1 MPGQCCVFQIFDD
14 GGPYDKR
21 YDEVILPAIKAADL
35 EPYRVDRDAGAEI
48 PIDTLH
54 EKIRRSAVCL
64 ADITPD
70 NPNIWYELGFA
81 VASDQPIVM
90 ICKKGRKL
98 PFDTHHRSAIFYTQ
112 ESPRDFEQLKNE
124 ITRHLKAALER
135 RAKVQ
140 RVVSG
145 SPIKATGGLKPHEI
159 AALALIIA
167 NRDSIEDW
175 ASMHQIRNGMQK
187 AGYSDV
193 ATSVALTSLT
203 RKTYVK
209 SESIEDYEGERVYVY
224 WLMPQGEEWLL
235 ANQNKLELRVQGDAD
250 IDIDDIPF

>member
-1 MPGQCCVFQIFDD
+1 MLGQCCVFQPFDD

-21 YDEVILPAIKAADL
+21 YDEVISPAIKAADL
-35 EPYRVDRDAGAEI
+35 EPYRVDRDASAEI
-48 PIDTLH
+48 PIDKLH
-54 EKIRRSAVCL
+54 EEIRRSVVCL

-70 NPNIWYELGFA
+70 NPNVWYELGFA

-90 ICKKGRKL
+90 ICKKGRTL

-124 ITRHLKAALER
+124 ITSRLKAALEK

-140 RVVSG
+140 RVISG
-145 SPIKATGGLKPHEI
+145 SPINATGGLEPHEI
-159 AALALIIA
+159 AALAFIIA
-167 NRDSIEDW
+167 SRDSTEDY
-175 ASMHQIRNGMQK
+175 ASTHQIRNDMQK

-203 RKTYVK
+203 RKSYVK
-209 SESIEDYEGERVYVY
+209 AESVEDYDGGRFTAY
-224 WLMPQGEEWLL
+224 WLMLQGEEWLL
-235 ANQNKLELRVQGDAD
+235 ANQNRLQLRVQGDAD
-250 IDIDDIPF
+250 IDDDDIPF

>member
-1 MPGQCCVFQIFDD
+1 MPDQCCVFQPFDD

-21 YDEVILPAIKAADL
+21 YDEVISPAIKAADL
-35 EPYRVDRDAGAEI
+35 DPYRVDRDVGAEI

-54 EKIRRSAVCL
+54 EEILRSVVCL

-70 NPNIWYELGFA
+70 NPNVWYELGFA
-81 VASDQPIVM
+81 VASHQPIVM
-90 ICKKGRKL
+90 ICKKGRTL
-98 PFDTHHRSAIFYTQ
+98 PFDTHHRSTIFYTQ

-124 ITRHLKAALER
+124 ITSRLKAVLER

-145 SPIKATGGLKPHEI
+145 SPIKATRGLEPHEI
-159 AALALIIA
+159 AALALVIA
-167 NRDSIEDW
+167 NRDSIEDY
-175 ASMHQIRNGMQK
+175 ASMHQIKNGMRK

-193 ATSVALTSLT
+193 ATGVALTSLT

-209 SESIEDYEGERVYVY
+209 SENLEDYEGCRFDAY

-235 ANQNKLELRVQGDAD
+235 VNQNKLELRVQEDSD
-250 IDIDDIPF
+250 IDNDDIPF

>member
-1 MPGQCCVFQIFDD
+1 MPGQCCVFQVFDK

-21 YDEVILPAIKAADL
+21 YDEVILPAITAADL

-54 EKIRRSAVCL
+54 EEIRRSAVCL

-124 ITRHLKAALER
+124 ITRRLKAALER

-167 NRDSIEDW
+167 NRNSIEDS
-175 ASMHQIRNGMQK
+175 ASIHQIRNGMQK

-209 SESIEDYEGERVYVY
+209 SESIEDYEGERFYVY

-235 ANQNKLELRVQGDAD
+235 ENQNKLELRVQGDAD
-250 IDIDDIPF
+250 IDNDDIPF

>member
-1 MPGQCCVFQIFDD
+1 MPGQCCVFQPFDD

-21 YDEVILPAIKAADL
+21 YDEVISPAIKAADL
-35 EPYRVDRDAGAEI
+35 DPYRVDRDAGAEI

-54 EKIRRSAVCL
+54 EEIRRSTVCL

-70 NPNIWYELGFA
+70 NPNVWYELGFA
-81 VASDQPIVM
+81 VASDQAIVM
-90 ICKKGRKL
+90 ICKKGRTL
-98 PFDTHHRSAIFYTQ
+98 PFDTHHRSTIFYAQ

-124 ITRHLKAALER
+124 ITSHLKAALEK

-140 RVVSG
+140 RVISG
-145 SPIKATGGLKPHEI
+145 SPIKATKGLEPHEI

-167 NRDSIEDW
+167 NRESIEDY
-175 ASMHQIRNGMQK
+175 ASMHQIKNGMQK

-193 ATSVALTSLT
+193 AISVALTSLT

-209 SESIEDYEGERVYVY
+209 SKSVEDDDGGSFYAY

-235 ANQNKLELRVQGDAD
+235 ANQNKLDLRIQGDD
-250 IDIDDIPF
+250 IDEDDIPF

>member
-1 MPGQCCVFQIFDD
+1 MPDQCCVFQPFDG

-21 YDEVILPAIKAADL
+21 YEEVISPAIKAADL
-35 EPYRVDRDAGAEI
+35 DPYRVDRDAAAEI

-54 EKIRRSAVCL
+54 EEIRRSVVCL
-64 ADITPD
+64 ADVTPD
-70 NPNIWYELGFA
+70 NPNVWYELGFA

-90 ICKKGRKL
+90 ICKQGRIL
-98 PFDTHHRSAIFYTQ
+98 PFDMHHRSTIFYTQ

-124 ITRHLKAALER
+124 ITSRLKAALER

-145 SPIKATGGLKPHEI
+145 SPIKATEGLEPHEI
-159 AALALIIA
+159 AALALVIA
-167 NRDSIEDW
+167 NRDSIEDY
-175 ASMHQIRNGMQK
+175 ASMHQIKNGMRK

-203 RKTYVK
+203 HKMYVK
-209 SESIEDYEGERVYVY
+209 SESLEDYEGGKFYAY
-224 WLMPQGEEWLL
+224 WLMPQGEKWLL
-235 ANQNKLELRVQGDAD
+235 VNQNKLELRVQEDSD
-250 IDIDDIPF
+250 FDDDDIPF